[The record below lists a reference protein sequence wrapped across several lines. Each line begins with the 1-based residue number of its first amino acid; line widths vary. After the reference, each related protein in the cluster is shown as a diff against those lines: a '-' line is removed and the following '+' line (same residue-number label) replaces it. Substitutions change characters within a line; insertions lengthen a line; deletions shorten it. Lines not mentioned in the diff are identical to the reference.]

1 MPAQPVAVLF
11 TLSGYPALDATLP
24 QNLAALLG
32 IVGLVGVK
40 LSRTLARAS
49 PTWTLDRLYSVHQ
62 FLGYIAQRYYFLST
76 SPVPH
81 RTGAML
87 SFQEDLLSAV
97 R

>member
-62 FLGYIAQRYYFLST
+62 FLEGGRRDVGGVYSIIFYILHKSQKT
-76 SPVPH
+76 K
-81 RTGAML
+81 RTEA
-87 SFQEDLLSAV
+87 SWT
-97 R
+97 